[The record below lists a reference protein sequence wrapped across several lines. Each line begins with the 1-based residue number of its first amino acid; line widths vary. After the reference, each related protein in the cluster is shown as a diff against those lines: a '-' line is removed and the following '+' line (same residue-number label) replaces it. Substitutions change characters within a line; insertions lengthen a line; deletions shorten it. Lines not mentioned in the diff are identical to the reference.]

1 MRKDFSYDLRWHTHC
16 VIIYSETERR
26 FYMGFVKG
34 MITGVLVVA
43 GAVVGAAVVSVI
55 KDEKKEKEEN
65 KKYDARESKAS
76 GNNGDVI
83 FSGIRGPE
91 SNINQKPSGKSLSS

>member
-1 MRKDFSYDLRWHTHC
+1 
-16 VIIYSETERR
+16 
-26 FYMGFVKG
+26 MGFVKG

-55 KDEKKEKEEN
+55 KDEKKEKEDMKEPF
-65 KKYDARESKAS
+65 DGGSKAC
-76 GNNGDVI
+76 GNNGENI
-83 FSGIRGPE
+83 FDRIRDSE

>member
-1 MRKDFSYDLRWHTHC
+1 
-16 VIIYSETERR
+16 
-26 FYMGFVKG
+26 MGFVKG
-34 MITGVLVVA
+34 MITGVLVIA

>member
-1 MRKDFSYDLRWHTHC
+1 
-16 VIIYSETERR
+16 
-26 FYMGFVKG
+26 MGFVKG

-55 KDEKKEKEEN
+55 KDEKKEKDEN
-65 KKYDARESKAS
+65 KKSDARESKAS
-76 GNNGDVI
+76 GNNGEVI
-83 FSGIRGPE
+83 FSGIRGLE

>member
-1 MRKDFSYDLRWHTHC
+1 
-16 VIIYSETERR
+16 
-26 FYMGFVKG
+26 MGFVKG

-65 KKYDARESKAS
+65 KKTDARESKAS
-76 GNNGDVI
+76 GNNGEVI

-91 SNINQKPSGKSLSS
+91 SSINLKPSGKSLSQL

>member
-1 MRKDFSYDLRWHTHC
+1 
-16 VIIYSETERR
+16 
-26 FYMGFVKG
+26 MGFVKG

-55 KDEKKEKEEN
+55 KDEKKEKEDMKEPF
-65 KKYDARESKAS
+65 DGGSKAC
-76 GNNGDVI
+76 GNNGEVI
-83 FSGIRGPE
+83 FRGIRGPE

>member
-1 MRKDFSYDLRWHTHC
+1 
-16 VIIYSETERR
+16 
-26 FYMGFVKG
+26 MGFVKG

-55 KDEKKEKEEN
+55 KDEKKEKEDMKESCN
-65 KKYDARESKAS
+65 EGSKAF
-76 GNNGDVI
+76 GNNGEVI

-91 SNINQKPSGKSLSS
+91 SSINQKPSGKSLSQL